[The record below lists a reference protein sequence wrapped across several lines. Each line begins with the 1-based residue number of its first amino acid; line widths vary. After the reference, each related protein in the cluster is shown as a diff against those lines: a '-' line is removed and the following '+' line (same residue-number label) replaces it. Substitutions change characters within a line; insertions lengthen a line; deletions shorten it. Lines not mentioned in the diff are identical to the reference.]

1 MSHSR
6 LRNLFGLLSLFVL
19 FAQVGELAAEVPIS
33 LELVTEAGFP
43 IGGQRRWIA
52 VMEKLE
58 VKGIRIR
65 SARFGD
71 EPSATNI
78 GTKDSPNY
86 RVVGVL
92 RTNDK
97 LVLPGSK
104 AFSRSDVAGIKNWMA
119 QLLDQGAEDITKG
132 KGAFGLT
139 AEKLI
144 AVHGQLEVPLK
155 FTTAG
160 KSSVET
166 LHDIVDGLSITV
178 ELDGASK
185 AMLASDD
192 KVRDE
197 LEGLSSGT
205 AMAAILRPMGLVCLP
220 VRNGS
225 KVKLLVTDSR
235 KVTESWPIGWPPQQ
249 ALNKTLPGMFK
260 FLTVEIEKGTLLV
273 DAMEAIAGRLETPV
287 LYDYNSLA
295 RHQIDLTT
303 ATVSA
308 PAGRTFYKGLID
320 RLLIQ
325 ATLKAELRTDENG
338 RAFFWVSSIK
348 R

>member
-1 MSHSR
+1 VSHTLSR
-6 LRNLFGLLSLFVL
+6 SLSSLFVL
-19 FAQVGELAAEVPIS
+19 IALVSELAAEVPIS

-52 VMEKLE
+52 VLEKLE

-65 SARFGD
+65 SAKLGD

-97 LVLPGSK
+97 LILPGSK
-104 AFSRSDVAGIKNWMA
+104 AFSRSDVSGIKNWMA

-139 AEKLI
+139 AEKLVE
-144 AVHGQLEVPLK
+144 VHGKLEVPVK
-155 FTTAG
+155 FKTAG
-160 KSSVET
+160 KPSIEI

-178 ELDGASK
+178 ELDGASR
-185 AMLASDD
+185 ALLASNEE
-192 KVRDE
+192 VRDE

-205 AMAAILRPMGLVCLP
+205 ALAAILRPLGLVCVP
-220 VRNGS
+220 VRRDSGL
-225 KVKLLVTDSR
+225 KLLVIDSR
-235 KVTESWPIGWPPQQ
+235 KAAESWPIGWPPQL
-249 ALNKTLPGMFK
+249 APNKTLPGMFK

-273 DAMEAIAGRLETPV
+273 DALEAIGGRLETPI

-295 RHQIDLTT
+295 RHQIDLSR
-303 ATVSA
+303 AEVSS

-325 ATLKAELRTDENG
+325 AKLKAEVRTDENG
-338 RAFFWVSSIK
+338 RPFFWVSTVK
-348 R
+348 K